1 MDGPASAIVN
11 ALRHLS
17 IDVREIPATPEL
29 VMSACVS
36 R

>member
-1 MDGPASAIVN
+1 VINAI
-11 ALRHLS
+11 RHLG

-29 VMSACVS
+29 VMAACDS